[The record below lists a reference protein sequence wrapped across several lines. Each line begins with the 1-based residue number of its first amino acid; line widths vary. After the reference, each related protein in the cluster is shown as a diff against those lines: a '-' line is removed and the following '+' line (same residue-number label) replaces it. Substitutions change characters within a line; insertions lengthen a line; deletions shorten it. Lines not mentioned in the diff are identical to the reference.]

1 MSQHFHQSFG
11 IQVGIDEAKHCF
23 VNRAHNLIIF
33 DILKKDE
40 EEYGFDHASDLE
52 RNVCDKL
59 GKGWRGRGCMSTILG
74 EDFLLH
80 IRALEA
86 LYKHPNSPKKVGT
99 AARQFLKDSE
109 VDLGIRWR
117 RGQFRTSG
125 SALLDKKTVNDV
137 LMILDNPAHAGAAQV
152 FHKGLDHF
160 LHSTKKHELLSDV
173 VNRMYES
180 LEATAK
186 VICDNDKDLTGNAES
201 FVSKVKL
208 PDPYKR
214 LLKEYMKYA
223 NDLHRHEAEKGKP
236 KAPPSHREV
245 EGFMYLTGIFIRLAL
260 SRET

>member
-1 MSQHFHQSFG
+1 MSQHFYQRFN
-11 IQVGIDEAKHCF
+11 IQGGLDEAKRCF
-23 VNRAHNLIIF
+23 VDRAHNLIIY
-33 DILKKDE
+33 DILRKME
-40 EEYGFDHASDLE
+40 NTYGVDSASDLE
-52 RNVCDKL
+52 MDVCMRL
-59 GKGWRGRGCMSTILG
+59 GKRWSGWGCMSTILG
-74 EDFLLH
+74 DDFFLH
-80 IRALEA
+80 IHALEA
-86 LYKHPNSPKKVGT
+86 LYKHSHSQKKVD
-99 AARQFLKDSE
+99 AATKQFLKDSE
-109 VDLGIRWR
+109 VDLGIRWK

-137 LMILDNPAHAGAAQV
+137 LGLLDNPTHAGAAQA

-160 LHSTKKHELLSDV
+160 LHSTKKRELLSDV

-186 VICDNDKDLTGNAES
+186 IMCDNDKDLTGNAES

-223 NDLHRHEAEKGKP
+223 NDLHRHAAKNGKP

-260 SRET
+260 SKET